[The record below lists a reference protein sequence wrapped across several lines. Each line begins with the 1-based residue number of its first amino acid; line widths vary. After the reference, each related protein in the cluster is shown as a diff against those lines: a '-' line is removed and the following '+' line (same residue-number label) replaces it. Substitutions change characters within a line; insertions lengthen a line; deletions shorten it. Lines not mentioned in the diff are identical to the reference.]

1 MHNGNQGLCNLFR
14 TKTWLET
21 TWHYFYFSFLF
32 MNVHVCLRKHSC
44 TGLQRPALDSQETCT
59 LGLEFLQFENVLACA
74 TFLDPTFLG
83 KTC

>member
-1 MHNGNQGLCNLFR
+1 M
-14 TKTWLET
+14 
-21 TWHYFYFSFLF
+21 F
-32 MNVHVCLRKHSC
+32 MFACES
-44 TGLQRPALDSQETCT
+44 TAALDCSVLPLTLRAFTIFETCT